1 MDLSSI
7 TASQPS
13 ALGAAAGLP
22 TQSLD
27 KSAFM
32 ELLVAQLQNQDP
44 LEPASNEEFV
54 GQLASFSSLEQL
66 ENLNDNFMTTVLIN
80 QSNALLGQMTEGSA
94 LIGQSVNWTDE
105 SGATGT
111 GVVDSVKIKDGMAYL
126 NVGGQDVALIDVTEV
141 LGSGG
146 ADVPADDGEVEG

>member
-13 ALGAAAGLP
+13 SLGAAAGLP

-126 NVGGQDVALIDVTEV
+126 SVGGQDVALIDVTEV

-146 ADVPADDGEVEG
+146 TDAPAGDDEVEG

>member
-1 MDLSSI
+1 
-7 TASQPS
+7 
-13 ALGAAAGLP
+13 
-22 TQSLD
+22 
-27 KSAFM
+27 
-32 ELLVAQLQNQDP
+32 
-44 LEPASNEEFV
+44 
-54 GQLASFSSLEQL
+54 
-66 ENLNDNFMTTVLIN
+66 VLIN

-146 ADVPADDGEVEG
+146 TDAPAGDDEVEG